1 MTLKKQLTGKNEKL
15 IALTAAIAAFG
26 TYSCMYAFRKP
37 FTAATFDELVW
48 LGIDYKI
55 WLIFAQTA
63 GYTLSKFYGVK
74 FISEMQQNFRSRFI
88 LLFIL
93 LSWMALLLF
102 PLMPQPFNII
112 MLFIN
117 GFPLGMV
124 WGLVF
129 SYLEGRRYT
138 EFMGAFLSVSFIFS
152 SGLVKSVGAYL
163 MINFEISQWWM
174 PAMTGLVFAIPLVVF
189 TWLLDQT
196 PAPSEK
202 DVALRNARVP
212 MTGKDRRMILIS
224 YGFGLSLL
232 VIAYVL
238 LTLLRD
244 VRDNFVANIWQEQGP
259 AGDSA
264 VFTQTEVPVAIAV
277 LVLISLL
284 VLVKNNMKALLINH
298 LLIVIGFATMLVS
311 TLLFLKQ
318 SISPVTWMITVGLG
332 LYMAYVPFNCVL
344 FERFL
349 AVFRHPGNAG
359 FLIYLADSFGYLG
372 SVSFLF
378 FKELAGFRHTS
389 WTTFFSNSL
398 LISAAGGLCMTLAAS
413 VYFYLKQRAGA
424 SASGKQIILNTQV

>member
-1 MTLKKQLTGKNEKL
+1 MTLKEQLAGKNEKL

-37 FTAATFDELVW
+37 FTVATFDSLVW

-74 FISEMQQNFRSRFI
+74 FISEMGQNSRSRFI

-93 LSWMALLLF
+93 LAWIALLLF
-102 PLMPQPFNII
+102 PVVPKPFNII
-112 MLFIN
+112 LLFVN

-152 SGLVKSVGAYL
+152 SGLVKSVGSYL
-163 MINFEISQWWM
+163 MVNFGVSQWWM
-174 PAMTGLVFAIPLVVF
+174 PSTTGLVFTLPLLLF

-196 PAPSEK
+196 PAPSKE

-212 MTGKDRRMILIS
+212 MTGKDRSKLLRS
-224 YGFGLSLL
+224 YGLGITLL
-232 VIAYVL
+232 VVAYVF

-244 VRDNFVANIWQEQGP
+244 VRDNFASNIWQEQGL
-259 AGDSA
+259 AGQP
-264 VFTQTEVPVAIAV
+264 VIFTQTEVPVSLAIL
-277 LVLISLL
+277 LVVSLL
-284 VLVKNNMKALLINH
+284 VLVKDNMKALMINH
-298 LLIVIGFATMLVS
+298 LLIMIGFAIILTATMLFS
-311 TLLFLKQ
+311 KQ
-318 SISPVTWMITVGLG
+318 AITPVTWMITVGLG

-344 FERFL
+344 FERFI
-349 AVFRHPGNAG
+349 AVFRHAGNAG
-359 FLIYLADSFGYLG
+359 FLIYIADSFGYLG

-378 FKELAGFRHTS
+378 YKELAGFKNVS
-389 WTTFFSNSL
+389 WTTFFSNAL
-398 LISAAGGLCMTLAAS
+398 LISSMIGLFLTFVAS
-413 VYFYLKQRAGA
+413 VYFYLKHKSYRRT
-424 SASGKQIILNTQV
+424 SEGKIILTTQI

>member
-48 LGIDYKI
+48 LGIDYKT

-202 DVALRNARVP
+202 DVALRNARLP
-212 MTGKDRRMILIS
+212 MTGKDRRMILMS

-244 VRDNFVANIWQEQGP
+244 VRDNFVSNIWQEQGMV
-259 AGDSA
+259 GQSA
-264 VFTQTEVPVAIAV
+264 IFTQTEVPVSLVV
-277 LVLISLL
+277 LLIISLL
-284 VLVKNNMKALLINH
+284 VLVKNNMKALMINH
-298 LLIVIGFATMLVS
+298 LLIMTGFAVILIF
-311 TLLFLKQ
+311 TLLFVRQ
-318 SISPVTWMITVGLG
+318 AVTPITWMIAVGLG

-344 FERFL
+344 FERFI
-349 AVFRHPGNAG
+349 AVFRHAGNAG
-359 FLIYLADSFGYLG
+359 FLIYVADSFGYLG

-378 FKELAGFRHTS
+378 YKELAGFKSTS
-389 WTTFFSNSL
+389 WTTFFSNAL
-398 LISAAGGLCMTLAAS
+398 LISSVLGLCITFTAS
-413 VYFYLKQRAGA
+413 VYFYLKHKVYTRTSEG
-424 SASGKQIILNTQV
+424 QIALST

>member
-1 MTLKKQLTGKNEKL
+1 MTLKDRLSGKNEKL
-15 IALTAAIAAFG
+15 IALTAGVAAFG

-37 FTAATFDELVW
+37 FTVATFDSMVW

-74 FISEMQQNFRSRFI
+74 FISEMGQNSRARFI

-93 LSWMALLLF
+93 SSWIALLLF
-102 PLMPQPFNII
+102 PLVPEPLNITL
-112 MLFIN
+112 LFIN

-163 MINFEISQWWM
+163 MINFEVSQWWM
-174 PAMTGLVFAIPLVVF
+174 PSLTGLVFMLPLLVF

-196 PAPSEK
+196 PVPTAQ
-202 DVALRNARVP
+202 DVTLRHARVP
-212 MTGKDRRMILIS
+212 MTGKDRLKLLKS
-224 YGFGLSLL
+224 YGFGITLL
-232 VIAYVL
+232 VIAYVF

-244 VRDNFVANIWQEQGP
+244 VRDNFVANIWQEQGL
-259 AGDSA
+259 ADQSA
-264 VFTQTEVPVAIAV
+264 IFTQTEIPISLTV
-277 LVLISLL
+277 LLIISLL
-284 VLVKNNMKALLINH
+284 VLIKNNLKALMINH
-298 LLIVIGFATMLVS
+298 FLIMIGFAIILVF
-311 TLLFLKQ
+311 TLLFLRQ
-318 SISPVTWMITVGLG
+318 AVTPVLWMIAVGLG

-344 FERFL
+344 FERFI
-349 AVFRHPGNAG
+349 AVFRHAGNAG

-378 FKELAGFRHTS
+378 YKELGGFKNTS
-389 WTTFFSNSL
+389 WTIFFSNTL
-398 LISAAGGLCMTLAAS
+398 LISSVIGLSITLIAS
-413 VYFYLKQRAGA
+413 VYFHLKYKTYTRT
-424 SASGKQIILNTQV
+424 SGKQIILII

>member
-1 MTLKKQLTGKNEKL
+1 MTLKERLAGKNQKL

-37 FTAATFDELVW
+37 FTVATFDSLVW
-48 LGIDYKI
+48 IGIDYKI

-74 FISEMQQNFRSRFI
+74 FISELGPNARAHFI

-93 LSWMALLLF
+93 FSWIALLAF
-102 PLMPQPFNII
+102 PLIPEPFDII
-112 MLFIN
+112 LLFVN

-129 SYLEGRRYT
+129 SYLEGRKYT

-163 MINFEISQWWM
+163 MVNFGVSEWWM
-174 PAMTGLVFAIPLVVF
+174 PSLTGLVFALPLVLF

-196 PAPSEK
+196 PPPSEE

-212 MTGKDRRMILIS
+212 MTATDRRRLLKS
-224 YGFGLSLL
+224 YGLGLTLL
-232 VIAYVL
+232 VVTYVF

-244 VRDNFVANIWQEQGP
+244 VRDNFVSNIWQEQGLE
-259 AGDSA
+259 GQSA
-264 VFTQTEVPVAIAV
+264 IFTQTEVPVSLVV
-277 LVLISLL
+277 LFIVSLL
-284 VLVKNNMKALLINH
+284 VLVKNNMKALMINH
-298 LLIVIGFATMLVS
+298 LLIMTGFAIILIG
-311 TLLFLKQ
+311 TLLFSRQ
-318 SISPVTWMITVGLG
+318 AITPVSWMIAVGLG

-344 FERFL
+344 FERFI
-349 AVFRHPGNAG
+349 AVFRHAGNAG

-372 SVSFLF
+372 SVGFLF
-378 FKELAGFRHTS
+378 YKELAGFKNMS
-389 WTTFFSNSL
+389 WTTFFSNAL
-398 LISAAGGLCMTLAAS
+398 LISSVTGLCLTFVAS
-413 VYFYLKQRAGA
+413 VYFYLKYKAYTRTSKGQV
-424 SASGKQIILNTQV
+424 ILTT